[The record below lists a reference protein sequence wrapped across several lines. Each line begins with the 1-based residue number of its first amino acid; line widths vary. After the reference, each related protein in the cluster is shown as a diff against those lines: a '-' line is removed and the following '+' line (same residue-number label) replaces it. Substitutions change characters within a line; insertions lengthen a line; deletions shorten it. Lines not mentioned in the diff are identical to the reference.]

1 MKAALALAA
10 ALAAA
15 CLSTPVSAQKSY
27 GPGVSDT
34 EIKIGNTMP
43 YSGPASPLGITGRVI
58 AAYFDEVNEKG
69 GVNGRKLNLL
79 SLDDAFSPP
88 KTMEAARRLV
98 EGDGVAF
105 IFATMGTAPSS
116 AIAKYLN
123 SNKVPQL
130 FLISSASKWNDP
142 ANMPWSMAL
151 PWAPNYTS
159 EAAIDVAYA
168 RAKNPNARF
177 AVLYQNDDAG
187 KEYLRGV
194 KDALGTEADKAIV
207 MASSFEVTDP
217 TVDSQVLTL
226 ANTKADVF
234 MIYSVTPRACAQAI
248 RKAHE
253 VGWQAT
259 RFLASGCANKATVMV
274 PAGLDAGKGVLSLGS
289 LKPFV
294 AEPKD
299 DPAMS
304 AYIDFMKRRL
314 PNADVNN
321 VAGLYG
327 YTVAEALVVLLK
339 QCKDNLTRENI
350 MAQATNLKNVPLSLL
365 MPGITLNTTPQD
377 FRPIKDGYMLQFD
390 GNDWIVASELLRG
403 T

>member
-1 MKAALALAA
+1 MKAALVLAA
-10 ALAAA
+10 ALAA

-58 AAYFDEVNEKG
+58 SAYFDEVNEKG
-69 GVNGRKLNLL
+69 GINGRKLNLL

-159 EAAIDVAYA
+159 EAAINVRYA

-177 AVLYQNDDAG
+177 AILYQNDDAG
-187 KEYLRGV
+187 KDYLRGV
-194 KDALGTEADKAIV
+194 KEALGADADKAIA
-207 MASSFEVTDP
+207 MASSFEVSDP
-217 TVDSQVLTL
+217 TVDSQILTL

-253 VGWQAT
+253 TGWRPV
-259 RFLASGCANKATVMV
+259 RFIASGCANKDTVMV
-274 PAGLDAGKGVLSLGS
+274 PAGIEAAQGIMSVVS
-289 LKPFV
+289 LKPYVPDSKDAGLV
-294 AEPKD
+294 A
-299 DPAMS
+299 
-304 AYIDFMKRRL
+304 YGDFMKARL
-314 PNADVNN
+314 PNVDPANFA
-321 VAGLYG
+321 AGYG
-327 YTVAEALVVLLK
+327 YMVAQALVVVLE
-339 QCKDNLTRENI
+339 QCKNDLSRANI
-350 MAQATNLKNVPLSLL
+350 MAQAANLKNVPLSMLL
-365 MPGITLNTTPQD
+365 PGITLNTSPTD
-377 FRPIKDGYMLQFD
+377 YRPIKDGYMVEFRDSQLAV
-390 GNDWIVASELLRG
+390 ISELLRG
-403 T
+403 GS

>member
-1 MKAALALAA
+1 MKAALVLAA
-10 ALAAA
+10 ALAA

-34 EIKIGNTMP
+34 E
-43 YSGPASPLGITGRVI
+43 
-58 AAYFDEVNEKG
+58 
-69 GVNGRKLNLL
+69 
-79 SLDDAFSPP
+79 
-88 KTMEAARRLV
+88 
-98 EGDGVAF
+98 
-105 IFATMGTAPSS
+105 TMGTAPSS

-194 KDALGTEADKAIV
+194 KEALGADADKAIA
-207 MASSFEVTDP
+207 MASSFEVADP

-294 AEPKD
+294 EAPKD
-299 DPAMS
+299 DPAMT
-304 AYIDFMKRRL
+304 AYIDFMKKRL

-350 MAQATNLKNVPLSLL
+350 MAQAANLKNVPLSLL

-377 FRPIKDGYMLQFD
+377 FRPIKDGYMLQFN